1 MRFDFADDES
11 VNYVPASVRWDIVVV
26 DNVEGVGPIDPFADA
41 LGSCTDALSQTA
53 HLVGVQS
60 GPDGHKAWVL
70 AELAVREVITSLI
83 IEDRHRPHAE
93 ERLGEDVA
101 HR

>member
-70 AELAVREVITSLI
+70 VELAVREVLVTLV
-83 IEDRHRPHAE
+83 IEDRHPPHGE
-93 ERLGEDVA
+93 ECLGEDTA
-101 HR
+101 RR